1 MQNGAATERAEAF
14 KAVKPGA
21 TVYPVDENAN
31 SDVETIIDEY
41 DDFVFLNGNTCA
53 DALGMLKAKGKNVY
67 AFDVYEEFLDELIA
81 GNAHFKGIMAQ
92 NTFGMTVKAVDAI
105 MAEAKQ
111 GETVPAFYITRY
123 NLGDDSVKPFLD
135 FYGKEAYPVIEN
147 LTEKIVGKWIHA
159 DTDDETVTTDMMSVY
174 TFTSDGSAL
183 KGYYSMSMT
192 ESGVWANRQETDV
205 TVSGN
210 TITLTSHLADGTT
223 SVVEMAGVNIS
234 GDDPEYESSEPYR
247 ELYRADGTCS
257 YYDLIDGQ
265 WVEEETVLSE
275 YFADGPLFCFRWQKP
290 GKELRRE
297 NWEIIS
303 CENGKMVN
311 KAFLRHADGT
321 TYTITA
327 HLTKVLEKV

>member
-1 MQNGAATERAEAF
+1 MKKIILILAAMLTFAACTKE
-14 KAVKPGA
+14 G
-21 TVYPVDENAN
+21 
-31 SDVETIIDEY
+31 DVIYQTDP
-41 DDFVFLNGNTCA
+41 A
-53 DALGMLKAKGKNVY
+53 DALSAKPLVTVIYDPNAVGDGNYNDLIYQSVEQAAKEHDLRTMHLSPSSRTEGLAYLETLFEQMSAAQDTVRRLFIVAAASYDDYLRRNNNRLAANPY
-67 AFDVYEEFLDELIA
+67 TDLLYLETSEPLD
-81 GNAHFKGIMAQ
+81 
-92 NTFGMTVKAVDAI
+92 
-105 MAEAKQ
+105 
-111 GETVPAFYITRY
+111 
-123 NLGDDSVKPFLD
+123 
-135 FYGKEAYPVIEN
+135 
-147 LTEKIVGKWIHA
+147 GKWIHA